1 MMNKLLDRT
10 YIVLLACLWLGAMM
24 FTSCSEK
31 DYVNAIPASSTAL
44 LKLDAQKLNPDA
56 MQHTLAQM
64 LGANDVKDC
73 GLDFAEPLYAFETID
88 GNLGLCAKVDDVDDV
103 EKFLNE
109 MAQKGRCSHT
119 TKVGDV
125 WFSDVAGAWC
135 AGFNKTSFV
144 VLGPV
149 TTAALPDARRKVAR
163 MLRQDAEASI
173 MESALFERIDTME
186 AAVALVT
193 KAVALPEKLA
203 APVMIGAPEGAESAR
218 LMLAASISEKDKHIV
233 VEGTTFST
241 DKALDK
247 ALEESKKV
255 YRKIGDK
262 YLQRLL
268 EGDAFA
274 MIMNVDGNEFL
285 PLLHRSKALQALLV
299 GLNTA
304 IDFDAI
310 MRSVKGGMIVK
321 SGGFNSD
328 ALSLSML
335 AEMPDNAP
343 WQKDVDYWRESVQKG
358 CSINEMG
365 DKAWM
370 YVSGKTRLGFGIRR
384 GEFFASTSE
393 NDWHVTS
400 QNGERKC
407 EFTKKMVD
415 ELSDARLVIYVGTSG
430 IASLSQ
436 SAGGLGGIVSTV
448 LGDAK
453 GIVYVMR

>member
-1 MMNKLLDRT
+1 MNKLLDRT
-10 YIVLLACLWLGAMM
+10 YIVLLACVWLVAMM

-44 LKLDAQKLNPDA
+44 LRLDAQKLNPDA
-56 MQHTLAQM
+56 TQHTLAQM
-64 LGANDVKDC
+64 LGVDDVKDC
-73 GLDFAEPLYAFETID
+73 GIDFTEPLYAFETID
-88 GNLGLCAKVDDVDDV
+88 GNIGLCAKVGNADDV
-103 EKFLNE
+103 ENFLNE
-109 MAQKGRCSHT
+109 MAKKGRCSHT
-119 TKVGDV
+119 AKVGDV

-135 AGFNKTSFV
+135 AGFSKTSLV

-163 MLRQDAEASI
+163 MLRQDAETSI
-173 MESALFERIDTME
+173 VQSALFERMDTMD
-186 AAVALVT
+186 AAVALVA
-193 KAVALPEKLA
+193 KAVALPEKLV
-203 APVMIGAPEGAESAR
+203 APVMLGAPEGAEPAR
-218 LMLAASISEKDKHIV
+218 LMVAASISQKDRHIV
-233 VEGTTFST
+233 VDGTTFST

-247 ALEESKKV
+247 ALAESKRV
-255 YRKIGDK
+255 YRKIGSK

-274 MIMNVDGNEFL
+274 MVMNVSGEEFL
-285 PLLHRSKALQALLV
+285 PLLHRSKALQAVLV

-310 MRSVKGGMIVK
+310 MRSVNGGMIVK
-321 SGGFNSD
+321 SGGFEAD

-335 AEMPDNAP
+335 ADMPDNAP
-343 WQKDVDYWRESVQKG
+343 WLKDVDYWRESVQKG
-358 CSINEMG
+358 CSIKDMA
-365 DKAWM
+365 DKSWM
-370 YVSGKTRLGFGIRR
+370 YVSGNTRLGFGIRE

-393 NDWHVTS
+393 NDWHTTI

-407 EFTKKMVD
+407 EFTKKMTD
-415 ELSDARLVIYVGTSG
+415 ELSDARLVIFVGTSG
-430 IASLSQ
+430 ITSLSQ
-436 SAGGLGGIVSTV
+436 SAGELGGIATAI